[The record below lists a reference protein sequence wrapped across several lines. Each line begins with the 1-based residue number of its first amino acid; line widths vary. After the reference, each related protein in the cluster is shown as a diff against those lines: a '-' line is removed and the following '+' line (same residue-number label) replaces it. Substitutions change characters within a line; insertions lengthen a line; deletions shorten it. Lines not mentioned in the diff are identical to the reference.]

1 MLCFHFFFSFRYYF
15 YLDWS
20 ARLAA
25 RERRHR
31 FRPADRYG
39 DVRMWP
45 GRPIIHLSVPW
56 FSLIFLCGC
65 TLPCVCVC
73 VCRCIIR
80 WIRFQLISH
89 WILDTHGIDISRGK
103 GSINLDVHEIFFGS
117 YHGLMLT
124 IEKFI
129 LNHPNVRACSVMREM
144 TEFID
149 RRHHRIF

>member
-1 MLCFHFFFSFRYYF
+1 MRKKRISLRVMFSFFSFFSFRYYF

-65 TLPCVCVC
+65 TLPCVCVP
-73 VCRCIIR
+73 
-80 WIRFQLISH
+80 LHYS
-89 WILDTHGIDISRGK
+89 LDSFSID
-103 GSINLDVHEIFFGS
+103 
-117 YHGLMLT
+117 
-124 IEKFI
+124 
-129 LNHPNVRACSVMREM
+129 
-144 TEFID
+144 
-149 RRHHRIF
+149 